1 MKTASTAASV
11 LLLAVSAGV
20 ALPAHAQLRVS
31 IGTEYFSWKEDVT
44 PAVKET
50 GALLSAGAEYTMPR
64 DAGFLLAYRGRLYGG
79 EVSYT
84 GATLFPP
91 NTPIESQ
98 TRYLGASNEG
108 QVRYRFDMRG
118 SRALDLVLG
127 MGVDVWQRTLSR
139 SQKEDFVIGFAR
151 LGVET
156 EAKGTGWLAGV
167 GVKMPFYTWEN
178 AHLTD
183 IGFTSNP
190 ILKPGKRPSPYL
202 HVGYR
207 FQDPIAVVL
216 YVDSFRFSQ
225 SPYES
230 VTHSTQGPL
239 LIYQPASD
247 RYSVGVK
254 VVIDLF

>member
-1 MKTASTAASV
+1 MKTVSALASL
-11 LLLAVSAGV
+11 LLLAVSALV
-20 ALPAHAQLRVS
+20 SLPAHAQLRVS
-31 IGTEYFSWKEDVT
+31 IGTEFFSWKEDT
-44 PAVKET
+44 RPEVKET
-50 GALLSAGAEYTMPR
+50 GALLSAGAEYTMPK
-64 DAGFLLAYRGRLYGG
+64 DAGFLPAYRGRLYGG
-79 EVSYT
+79 EVSYE

-91 NTPIESQ
+91 NTPIQSQ
-98 TRYLGASNEG
+98 TRYIGMSNEG
-108 QVRYRFDMRG
+108 QVRYRFDVRG
-118 SRALDLVLG
+118 SRSADLVLG
-127 MGVDVWQRTLSR
+127 VGVDVWQRTLSR

-156 EAKGTGWLAGV
+156 EAKGPGWLAGA
-167 GVKMPFYTWEN
+167 GVKMPFYTWED

-190 ILKPGKRPSPYL
+190 NLKPGKKPSPYL

-207 FQDPIAVVL
+207 FQDPLAIVF

-225 SPYES
+225 SPYET
-230 VTHSTQGPL
+230 VNHVTQGGNL
-239 LIYQPASD
+239 VYQPASD